1 MLTAENQRLL
11 EAIQKG
17 ICILDAQGLVLAANT
32 AFLRIARCNAA
43 HLLGHSLGEFMI
55 NLSVTELY
63 HKLPLRNIALNFSE
77 EISLTVDLAPFSIAA
92 GCMGAVAVIRD
103 DGEMQE
109 LRYALESARGTIAYL
124 ERELAKKQ
132 ETSWSAGRMRS
143 QSREEELLSRL
154 KPRLGFERF
163 IGMSPNVLEALHIA
177 AKAAQVDSTVLL
189 LGESGT
195 GKELVAEGIHAAG
208 PRAGRPMIRVNCAA
222 IPENLLESEFFGY
235 EQGAFTG
242 AVRRKP
248 GRFELADRGT
258 IFLDEIGEMEPGMQ
272 SKLLRVLQ
280 EQSFERV
287 GGVTTIRVDVRVIAA
302 TNRKLEQLV
311 QQKKFRED
319 LYYRL
324 NVLPIALPPLRER
337 TEDIPLLVNAF
348 LKNFSTKLGKR
359 LAGIRK
365 AAMDALVGYRWP
377 GNVRELQN
385 IIERIVV
392 LSEGEYIEV
401 EDIPYAIRHPASPVS
416 SDLLPALD
424 EPKDIFPLAAYE
436 KQIIRLALERYGSY
450 TAAGRALGITH
461 KTVAAK
467 AQKYGIRK

>member
-1 MLTAENQRLL
+1 M
-11 EAIQKG
+11 
-17 ICILDAQGLVLAANT
+17 
-32 AFLRIARCNAA
+32 
-43 HLLGHSLGEFMI
+43 
-55 NLSVTELY
+55 
-63 HKLPLRNIALNFSE
+63 
-77 EISLTVDLAPFSIAA
+77 
-92 GCMGAVAVIRD
+92 
-103 DGEMQE
+103 
-109 LRYALESARGTIAYL
+109 
-124 ERELAKKQ
+124 
-132 ETSWSAGRMRS
+132 
-143 QSREEELLSRL
+143 
-154 KPRLGFERF
+154 
-163 IGMSPNVLEALHIA
+163 
-177 AKAAQVDSTVLL
+177 LL